1 MSVINLFREKRTRRK
16 SLYTL
21 LMIAAAMALAQIP
34 VHGISSTYMSAFFSK
49 SSLLSFMDTLTGGA
63 MSKMAVGGFGVTSYI
78 TASIII
84 QLLMVVFP
92 KLEGVRKD
100 GEKGRKLFEKAEI
113 ALSIIISLASGII
126 MSMGFGAN
134 GLFTKYTFANAAIA
148 NAEWL
153 AGTIIIVLLAV
164 KNEDFGIGNGPTILL
179 GCNII
184 SRLPSSLASYAASY
198 VTGRSL
204 RNILVYGGG
213 LAAGVF
219 VMFVVCI
226 YLQKGM
232 IYVKIRQ
239 SRKRAAS
246 VNKDTTLPVSVNV
259 ANVLPVIYAS
269 TLVSFPSTIATMLN
283 ITPKGNFKTFVS
295 ALSSSNW
302 YSPSNWTHVAG
313 LAAYL
318 LLIVFFGYYS
328 AMLAFSPEE
337 AADGMKKGGDVIPGI
352 NPGDETVAYL
362 KKRRNTATVLN
373 VLFLLVIAVLP
384 DFICARAGVTSL
396 SFLGTSMIVVVNMLY
411 DTYTRIKAETLHLNR
426 AFALFPQEKKKKNEG
441 KDRKL
446 CLRKR
451 KTKTA

>member
-21 LMIAAAMALAQIP
+21 FMIAAAMTLAQIP
-34 VHGISSTYMSAFFSK
+34 VHGISSSYMSAFFSK
-49 SSLLSFMDTLTGGA
+49 SSLLSFMDALTGGA
-63 MSKMAVGGFGVTSYI
+63 MAKMAIGGFGIASYI
-78 TASIII
+78 TSSIII

-92 KLEGVRKD
+92 KLESVRKD
-100 GEKGRKLFEKAEI
+100 GERGRKIFEKAEI
-113 ALSIIISLASGII
+113 ALAVAISLVGGII

-134 GLFTKYTFANAAIA
+134 GLFTDYTFANAAIA

-153 AGTIIIVLLAV
+153 AGTVAIVMLAV
-164 KNEDFGIGNGPTILL
+164 KNEELGIGNGPTVLL

-184 SRLPSSLASYAASY
+184 SRLPSSLASYASSY
-198 VTGRSL
+198 VIGKSL
-204 RNILVYGGG
+204 KKSLIYGGG

-239 SRKRAAS
+239 SRKKAAA
-246 VNKDTTLPVSVNV
+246 VNRDTVLPVSVNV

-269 TLVSFPSTIATMLN
+269 TLVTFPSTIATMLN
-283 ITPKGNFKTFVS
+283 ITPKGNFKTFTE

-302 YSPSNWTHVAG
+302 YSPTNWTHVAG
-313 LAAYL
+313 FAVYL
-318 LLIVFFGYYS
+318 LLIIFFGCYS

-337 AADGMKKGGDVIPGI
+337 AADGMKKGGDVIPGV
-352 NPGDETVAYL
+352 NPGTETAAYL
-362 KKRRNTATVLN
+362 KKRRNAATVLN
-373 VLFLLVIAVLP
+373 ILFLLVISVLP
-384 DFICARAGVTSL
+384 DFICARVGITSL

-411 DTYTRIKAETLHLNR
+411 DTYTRIRAETLHLNR
-426 AFALFPQEKKKKNEG
+426 TFALFPAEKKKEKEG
-441 KDRKL
+441 RKL

-451 KTKTA
+451 KAKTA